1 MSGHKIREVQPGSI
15 AWELGIEAG
24 DFLIS
29 VNGKTMEDAFDYH
42 YLVNEEEVLLL
53 IEKGEGPEAGEQ
65 WELEIEKE
73 YEEDLGIVFSQD
85 LMDEYHSCRNKC
97 MFCFIDQM
105 PPGMRKTLYFKD
117 DDARLS
123 FLQGNYITLTNMQ
136 QKDLDRIALYK
147 LSPINISVHTTNPQL
162 RCRMLNNRFAGDVL
176 DKIRFLYEH
185 DIIMNGQVV
194 CCPGINDGEELRRTI
209 TDLAE
214 FAPVMQSMSVV
225 PVGITKYR
233 ENLTKLTL
241 FDKAGSEAVIDMI
254 EQLQEE
260 YLRTKGTR
268 FVYAS
273 DEWYIKAERPFPAEE
288 VYEGY
293 KQIEN
298 GVGMCRSLKE
308 EFIAGLFRHPRNEKQ
323 HEISLATGVLAAP
336 LMRELAACAKEKY
349 PNLTVTVYPI
359 RNDFFGEDIT
369 VAGLITGQD
378 LIAQLQGKKL
388 GKYLLIPDVMLK
400 SGEEIFLDDLT
411 LDQVKDALQIDI
423 HIVQSEG
430 VALLEEMVE
439 DSY

>member
-1 MSGHKIREVQPGSI
+1 MSGHKIREVIPGSI

-24 DFLIS
+24 DVLLS

-42 YLVNEEEVLLL
+42 YLVNEEEVVLL
-53 IEKGEGPEAGEQ
+53 IEKGEGEAAKEQ

-73 YEEDLGIVFSQD
+73 YEEDLGIVFEQD

-123 FLQGNYITLTNMQ
+123 FLQGNYITLTNMT
-136 QKDLDRIALYK
+136 QKDLERIALYK
-147 LSPINISVHTTNPQL
+147 LSPINISVHTTNPEL

-176 DKIRFLYEH
+176 DKIRFLHEH
-185 DIIMNGQVV
+185 DIVMNGQVV
-194 CCPGINDGEELRRTI
+194 CCPGINDGEELKRTI
-209 TDLAE
+209 TDLAQ

-225 PVGITKYR
+225 PVGLTKYR
-233 ENLTKLTL
+233 EKLARLSL
-241 FDKAGSEAVIDMI
+241 FDKKESEAVIDMI
-254 EQLQEE
+254 EKLQEE
-260 YLRTKGTR
+260 YLQTKGTR

-273 DEWYIKAERPFPAEE
+273 DEWYIKAERPFPEE
-288 VYEGY
+288 EAYEGY

-308 EFIAGLFRHPRNEKQ
+308 EFIQELNLHEKNEKE

-336 LMRELAACAKEKY
+336 LMRELAVLAKEKY
-349 PNLTVTVYPI
+349 PNLKVNVYPI
-359 RNDFFGEDIT
+359 RNDFFGTDIT

-378 LIAQLQGKKL
+378 LIAQLTGKNL
-388 GKYLLIPDVMLK
+388 GNYLLLPDVMLK
-400 SGEEIFLDDLT
+400 NGEEVFLDDIT
-411 LDQVKDALQIDI
+411 LAQVKDALQIDI
-423 HIVQSEG
+423 HIVQSNG
-430 VALLEEMVE
+430 MALLEEMVNNG
-439 DSY
+439 

>member
-1 MSGHKIREVQPGSI
+1 MSGHKIREVIPGSI

-24 DFLIS
+24 DVLLS

-42 YLVNEEEVLLL
+42 YLVNEEEVVLL
-53 IEKGEGPEAGEQ
+53 IEKGEGEAAKEQ

-73 YEEDLGIVFSQD
+73 YEEDLGIVFEQD

-123 FLQGNYITLTNMQ
+123 FLQGNYITLTNMT
-136 QKDLDRIALYK
+136 QKDLERIALYK
-147 LSPINISVHTTNPQL
+147 LSPINISVHTTNPEL

-185 DIIMNGQVV
+185 DIVMNGQVV
-194 CCPGINDGEELRRTI
+194 CCPGINDGEELKRTI
-209 TDLAE
+209 TDLAQ

-225 PVGITKYR
+225 PVGLTKYR
-233 ENLTKLTL
+233 EKLARLSL
-241 FDKAGSEAVIDMI
+241 FDKKESEAVIDMI
-254 EQLQEE
+254 EKLQEE

-273 DEWYIKAERPFPAEE
+273 DEWYIKAERPFPEE
-288 VYEGY
+288 EAYEGY

-308 EFIAGLFRHPRNEKQ
+308 EFIQELNLHEKNEKE

-336 LMRELAACAKEKY
+336 LMRELAVLAKEKY
-349 PNLTVTVYPI
+349 PNLKVNVYPI
-359 RNDFFGEDIT
+359 RNDFFGTDIT

-378 LIAQLQGKKL
+378 LIAQLTGKNL
-388 GKYLLIPDVMLK
+388 GNYLLLPDVMLK
-400 SGEEIFLDDLT
+400 NGEEVFLDDIT
-411 LDQVKDALQIDI
+411 LAQVKDALQIDI
-423 HIVQSEG
+423 HIVQSNG
-430 VALLEEMVE
+430 MALLEEMVNNG
-439 DSY
+439 